1 VAFGRSSL
9 KWRDFLTLRTIGYN
23 KDAMKTTTTFS
34 FNVPYT
40 QRQIVLRHG
49 TFVCE
54 IQADSLEEAISI
66 LQQNS
71 DLGDIQEEGLYISIA
86 EGETELQESSQHNL
100 DLGNLRLKRFTQ
112 DFL

>member
-1 VAFGRSSL
+1 M
-9 KWRDFLTLRTIGYN
+9 GYN
-23 KDAMKTTTTFS
+23 KFAMKTTTTFS

-71 DLGDIQEEGLYISIA
+71 TLGDTQEEGLYISIA
-86 EGETELQESSQHNL
+86 EGDTELQESNQHDL